1 MNNLINSSLQALKEK
16 KIPNPEL
23 DLRLLLKYSTKSKKE
38 IILSNFDFKDIDI
51 KCFKYLLEKRLK
63 FEPISKI
70 INKKFFWKH
79 QFYVNSNVLDPRP
92 ETEIIL
98 EEFLINIANKHK
110 KINVL
115 DIGTGS
121 GCLAVS
127 IAKEYS
133 KAKITAIDVS
143 KKALEVAKK
152 NVFSNNLQNQIS
164 LKLEQFYNLDEK
176 FDVIVSNPPYLSYE
190 EYDKL
195 QINVKNYEPKLALSG
210 GKDGLRF
217 YKLFAKKIEVIM
229 SNNSFLILEIGH
241 NQLNSCLNIF
251 KKSNLKLKKISKDI
265 NKIDRTLTFFKI

>member
-1 MNNLINSSLQALKEK
+1 M
-16 KIPNPEL
+16 
-23 DLRLLLKYSTKSKKE
+23 
-38 IILSNFDFKDIDI
+38 
-51 KCFKYLLEKRLK
+51 
-63 FEPISKI
+63 
-70 INKKFFWKH
+70 
-79 QFYVNSNVLDPRP
+79 FYVNSNVLDPRP
-92 ETEIIL
+92 ETELIL
-98 EEFLINIANKHK
+98 EEFLINIPNKHK

-164 LKLEQFYNLDEK
+164 LKLKQFYNLDEK

-217 YKLFAKKIEVIM
+217 YKLFAKKIEGIM

-251 KKSNLKLKKISKDI
+251 KRSNLKLKKISKDI